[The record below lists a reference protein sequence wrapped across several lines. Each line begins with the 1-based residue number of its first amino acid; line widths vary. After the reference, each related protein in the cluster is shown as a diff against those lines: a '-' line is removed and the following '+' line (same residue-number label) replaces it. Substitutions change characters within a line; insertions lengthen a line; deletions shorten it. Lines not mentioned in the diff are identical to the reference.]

1 VSTPGPQQP
10 SDQPPDR
17 AEESATVSFDKG
29 PSSYEQPTA
38 PTYGSQGA
46 LPYEPLPG
54 QAYDPRTGL
63 PLSPPPVSPYGQQ
76 NAYPSPYGPP
86 PGYGPQNYSPQNYGP
101 QNYGG
106 YPPPGY
112 GGYAP
117 TAPTNGMAIA
127 SLILGILW
135 LYWVGSIM
143 ALVFGY
149 IAQQQIRQRGESG
162 NGLATAGIVLGWIGV
177 ATLALMLFFFVFF
190 AAAAP
195 SPYY

>member
-29 PSSYEQPTA
+29 PSSHEQPTM

-63 PLSPPPVSPYGQQ
+63 PLGPPPVSPYGQQ

-86 PGYGPQNYSPQNYGP
+86 PGYGPQNYGP

-162 NGLATAGIVLGWIGV
+162 QGLATAGIVLGWIGV